1 MGLRLW
7 PIPLEKGSKPTAHGE
22 RQTNN
27 ECENGTERETRLFSG
42 ADNPAFSRLFDV
54 FRGQRIDWRG
64 ALGGQELRGGRNAL
78 SISTEAVSNA
88 LAVHRGARLTPRLIA
103 ATIDLMPDRG
113 PGTHEN
119 HGNAIP
125 SLMAPDAA
133 RRNIVG

>member
-1 MGLRLW
+1 MGCNRVRFPKRVCLTWEFLNGDRW
-7 PIPLEKGSKPTAHGE
+7 TTSETPCEQAITQSQPQP
-22 RQTNN
+22 N
-27 ECENGTERETRLFSG
+27 EIVVLLKKKLKRDAMLPQIVQMIKAGKSC
-42 ADNPAFSRLFDV
+42 
-54 FRGQRIDWRG
+54 
-64 ALGGQELRGGRNAL
+64 
-78 SISTEAVSNA
+78 EAVSNA

>member
-1 MGLRLW
+1 MRRRLQ
-7 PIPLEKGSKPTAHGE
+7 PVE
-22 RQTNN
+22 RS
-27 ECENGTERETRLFSG
+27 ENGKHAYSRVPITPLFRG
-42 ADNPAFSRLFDV
+42 FAMFFA
-54 FRGQRIDWRG
+54 GQRIDWRG